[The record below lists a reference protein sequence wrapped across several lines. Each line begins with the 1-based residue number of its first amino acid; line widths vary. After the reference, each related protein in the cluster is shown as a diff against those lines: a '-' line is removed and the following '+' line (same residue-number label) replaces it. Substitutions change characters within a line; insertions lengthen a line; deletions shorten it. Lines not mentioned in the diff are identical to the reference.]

1 MNRRSAFFAL
11 RAFLVGFATI
21 VLSACGRKATLED
34 CQSVVD
40 RNVEVELMRQRVTDP
55 VQIEKRKS
63 EIRRELDPLVKEC
76 VGKRVTDSMMACVKR
91 ADSSK
96 EIDECM
102 R

>member
-1 MNRRSAFFAL
+1 
-11 RAFLVGFATI
+11 
-21 VLSACGRKATLED
+21 
-34 CQSVVD
+34 
-40 RNVEVELMRQRVTDP
+40 MRQRVTDP

-96 EIDECM
+96 AIDECM

>member
-1 MNRRSAFFAL
+1 MNRRSAFVASQIPCVAL
-11 RAFLVGFATI
+11 AAVL
-21 VLSACGRKATLED
+21 LSACGRKATLED

-55 VQIEKRKS
+55 VQIEKRKT

-91 ADSSK
+91 ADSSQA
-96 EIDECM
+96 IDECM